1 MHALCQGS
9 RGGDMSDRRD
19 HRDTDHKARDLA
31 RQFFRD
37 YPVLDTSPKQADDTS
52 TEPRSNKP

>member
-1 MHALCQGS
+1 
-9 RGGDMSDRRD
+9 MSDRRD

-37 YPVLDTSPKQADDTS
+37 YPILDTPPKQADDTS